1 MTCLCVSFVIVY
13 KSDICL
19 VVLCTEFARVYGK
32 IVLEVTPS
40 GVPIVLLFERA
51 DIEKVLR
58 YPSRYPFRPATE
70 IVAMYRNSRPDRYAS
85 VGITNE

>member
-1 MTCLCVSFVIVY
+1 MAFAILY

-19 VVLCTEFARVYGK
+19 AVVCTEFARIYGK

-58 YPSRYPFRPATE
+58 YPSRYPFRPPTE
-70 IVAMYRNSRPDRYAS
+70 IVSIYRNSRPDRYAS